1 MAREKKVENYDV
13 VVIGGGPSGLT
24 AAIYAGRARLN
35 TLLIEKALI
44 GGLATYTNAIE
55 NYSGFNGAPKG
66 EHITNE
72 MKKQAEEM
80 GVKFKL
86 TAVKSVSFGGDV
98 QVVETFRN
106 KYIAKTV
113 IVATGGRPRTTG
125 ALNEEKFLFDKGISF
140 CATCDAAATTGKHV
154 LVIGSGDAAI
164 EEGMFLTKFADKVSV
179 SIIHDEGKMD
189 CNEIAREA
197 ALANPKMNFYWNT
210 VVDSFEG
217 DEMLEKV
224 NLKNLKTNEII
235 PVETDSCFEF
245 IGYLPNTEIFE
256 GTLNM
261 SGHKYVIT
269 NERMETNHPGVF
281 ACGDVRDK
289 WLKQVSTAVGD
300 GAIAGFA
307 AEKYIA
313 ESEQFEEVLM
323 QSEKPGLIFVYNA
336 IDPDSRKF
344 LSVIDA
350 YEKAN
355 GGSIAVSRVDVYKST
370 GLADRLGVSNY
381 PAVVITNE
389 GQVSSILYEGLC
401 EEGFCTDTFDEL
413 IKSACKSCN

>member
-1 MAREKKVENYDV
+1 MTREKKVENYDV
-13 VVIGGGPSGLT
+13 VVIGGGPAGLT
-24 AAIYAGRARLN
+24 AAIYAGRARLS

-44 GGLATYTNAIE
+44 GGLATYTNTIE
-55 NYSGFNGAPKG
+55 NYSGFPNGPKG
-66 EHITNE
+66 EYITNE

-86 TAVKSVSFGGDV
+86 TAVKSVDFEGTNK
-98 QVVETFRN
+98 VVETFRN

-113 IVATGGRPRTTG
+113 IIATGGRPRTTG
-125 ALNEEKFLFDKGISF
+125 AQNEDKFLFDKGISF
-140 CATCDAAATTGKHV
+140 CATCDAAANTGKHV

-179 SIIHDEGKMD
+179 SVIHDEGKMD
-189 CNEIAREA
+189 CNEIAKEA
-197 ALANPKMNFYWNT
+197 ALANPKMDFYWNT
-210 VVDSFEG
+210 VVDNFEG
-217 DEMLEKV
+217 EDMLERV
-224 NLKNLKTNEII
+224 NLKNLKTKEII
-235 PVETDSCFEF
+235 PVVTDSCFEF

-256 GTLNM
+256 GLLKM
-261 SGHKYVIT
+261 SGNKYVIT
-269 NERMETNHPGVF
+269 NERMETNYPGVF

-313 ESEQFEEVLM
+313 ETEQFEEVLM
-323 QSEKPGLIFVYNA
+323 QTKKPGLIFVYNA

-344 LSVIDA
+344 LSTIDA
-350 YEKAN
+350 YEKSKA
-355 GGSIAVSRVDVYKST
+355 GTIAVNRVDVYKST
-370 GLADRLGVSNY
+370 GLADRLGVTNY

-389 GQVSSILYEGLC
+389 GQVSSIVYEGIC
-401 EEGFCTDTFDEL
+401 EEGFCIETFDEL
-413 IKSACKSCN
+413 FKTSCKVCK

>member
-1 MAREKKVENYDV
+1 M
-13 VVIGGGPSGLT
+13 
-24 AAIYAGRARLN
+24 
-35 TLLIEKALI
+35 
-44 GGLATYTNAIE
+44 
-55 NYSGFNGAPKG
+55 
-66 EHITNE
+66 
-72 MKKQAEEM
+72 
-80 GVKFKL
+80 
-86 TAVKSVSFGGDV
+86 
-98 QVVETFRN
+98 
-106 KYIAKTV
+106 
-113 IVATGGRPRTTG
+113 
-125 ALNEEKFLFDKGISF
+125 DKGISF
-140 CATCDAAATTGKHV
+140 CATCDAAATTGKPV
-154 LVIGSGDAAI
+154 LINGSGDGAI
-164 EEGMFLTKFADKVSV
+164 EESMFLTEFTDKVSV

-197 ALANPKMNFYWNT
+197 ALANPKMNFFWNT
-210 VVDSFEG
+210 VVDRFEG

-245 IGYLPNTEIFE
+245 IGYLPSTEIFE
-256 GTLNM
+256 GKLNR
-261 SGHKYVIT
+261 SGHKYIIT
-269 NERMETNHPGVF
+269 NERMETNSLGVF
-281 ACGDVRDK
+281 ACGDVREK
-289 WLKQVSTAVGD
+289 WLKQVSTAVKD

-323 QSEKPGLIFVYNA
+323 QSEKPGLIFVYDA

-350 YEKAN
+350 YEKAK

-370 GLADRLGVSNY
+370 GLAYRQGVSNY
-381 PAVVITNE
+381 PAVVFTNE

-413 IKSACKSCN
+413 I